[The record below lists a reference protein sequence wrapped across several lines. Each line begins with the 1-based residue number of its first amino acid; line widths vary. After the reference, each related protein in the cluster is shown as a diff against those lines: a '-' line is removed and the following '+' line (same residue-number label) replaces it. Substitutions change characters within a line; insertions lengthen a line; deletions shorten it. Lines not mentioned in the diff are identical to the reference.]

1 LTAQELI
8 LRDGPAC
15 LWCGREV
22 WRRDLT
28 VEHLLPRSRGG
39 SGEGRNVVL
48 ACRRCNRSRGS
59 RPVDAYVRDRL
70 EAGLRPRFDLL
81 RAALDRLAASPRRE
95 ERDYGARQLKR
106 LGGVG
111 VSR

>member
-1 LTAQELI
+1 M
-8 LRDGPAC
+8 
-15 LWCGREV
+15 

-28 VEHLLPRSRGG
+28 VEHLLPRSRRG
-39 SGEGRNVVL
+39 SGEDRNLVP
-48 ACRRCNRSRGS
+48 ACRRCNRERGS
-59 RPVDAYVRDRL
+59 RPVDVYARERL
-70 EAGLRPRFDLL
+70 AEGLRPRFDIL
-81 RAALDRLAASPRRE
+81 RRALERLAESARKD